1 MLTFALQ
8 MKTSSVAPHIIDSLL
23 PVAQL
28 TADLVAI
35 PRFSKNP
42 TPHDKYIDVSACMS
56 IIYLA
61 ALGCMSSQEHI
72 TRFWKLMRWDFVLM
86 MLSTNQVKADYETML
101 HLLSTSVMR
110 ETIGTIPGDHTEHLQ
125 TGYILDRLTYP
136 LNEVPFLPMSTE
148 KYELAT
154 ISNLR
159 LQILQLMTGM
169 TRSPYASKAIA
180 THPHAIGRL
189 VCLMSDELDI
199 LYDFRSGHQERYS
212 TSSSK
217 PFPILKILQCP
228 DHKFIGKIVVSPCY
242 KV

>member
-42 TPHDKYIDVSACMS
+42 TPHDKHIDVSACMS

-86 MLSTNQVKADYETML
+86 MLSTNQAKADYETML

-110 ETIGTIPGDHTEHLQ
+110 DTIGTIPGDHTPNSQ

-136 LNEVPFLPMSTE
+136 LNEVPLLPMSTE
-148 KYELAT
+148 KYDLTT

-159 LQILQLMTGM
+159 IQILQLMTSM

-180 THPHAIGRL
+180 THNHAIGRL
-189 VCLMSDELDI
+189 VCLMSDELDV
-199 LYDFRSGHQERYS
+199 LYDFKSGHEERYFGPPLKLFPNTKSS
-212 TSSSK
+212 TV
-217 PFPILKILQCP
+217 PGL
-228 DHKFIGKIVVSPCY
+228 
-242 KV
+242 